1 MSKLFTFAGTCVE
14 NGATVYKFAN
24 DANRAKAL
32 ERFGCTE
39 VKLVALPNAMDKDAA
54 VAYLAQVGMT
64 ATKPARAAKAT
75 KPATVKV
82 KATKDVRVVASKAKA
97 ATGDEVTK
105 EAYAEAMGERKA
117 NGMPVVSFAQY
128 KRDAAKAVAFFAKC
142 DAKLAAKR
150 EAGKVC
156 F

>member
-1 MSKLFTFAGTCVE
+1 MKTFTFAGTCVE
-14 NGATVYKFAN
+14 NGAVVYKFAN

-39 VKLVALPNAMDKDAA
+39 INLIALPNAMDKDAA
-54 VAYLAQVGMT
+54 VAYLAQVGIT
-64 ATKPARAAKAT
+64 ASKAPRAA

-82 KATKDVRVVASKAKA
+82 KAAKTTKVVATKSKAVES
-97 ATGDEVTK
+97 DEVTK
-105 EAYAEAMGERKA
+105 EAYSEAMGERKA

-142 DAKLAAKR
+142 DAKLATKR
-150 EAGKVC
+150 EAGQTC

>member
-1 MSKLFTFAGTCVE
+1 MSKTFTFAGTCVE
-14 NGATVYKFAN
+14 NGAVVYKFAN

-39 VKLVALPNAMDKDAA
+39 VKMVELPAAMDKEAA
-54 VAYLAQVGMT
+54 VAYLATQGMT
-64 ATKPARAAKAT
+64 AAKAARVAKPTSAATKPAKAVVAKL
-75 KPATVKV
+75 PKV
-82 KATKDVRVVASKAKA
+82 KT
-97 ATGDEVTK
+97 TGDDEVTR
-105 EAYAEAMGERKA
+105 EAYAEAMSERSA

-150 EAGKVC
+150 AAGKAL
-156 F
+156 

>member
-1 MSKLFTFAGTCVE
+1 MSKTFTFAGTCTE

-32 ERFGCTE
+32 ERFGCTDINMVE
-39 VKLVALPNAMDKDAA
+39 LPNAMDKEAA
-54 VAYLAQVGMT
+54 VAYLATVGMT
-64 ATKPARAAKAT
+64 ATKAPRAAKAA
-75 KPATVKV
+75 KPAAAKPAKAVAAKLPKV
-82 KATKDVRVVASKAKA
+82 KT
-97 ATGDEVTK
+97 TGDDEVTR
-105 EAYAEAMGERKA
+105 ESYAEAMSERSA

-150 EAGKVC
+150 AAGKAL
-156 F
+156 

>member
-1 MSKLFTFAGTCVE
+1 MSKTFTFAGTCVE
-14 NGATVYKFAN
+14 NGAVVYKFAN

-39 VKLVALPNAMDKDAA
+39 VKMIELPNAMDKEAA
-54 VAYLAQVGMT
+54 VAYLACLGMT
-64 ATKPARAAKAT
+64 ALKSARGPRPKSAAVKPAKAVAAKL
-75 KPATVKV
+75 PKV
-82 KATKDVRVVASKAKA
+82 KT
-97 ATGDEVTK
+97 TGGDEVTR
-105 EAYAEAMGERKA
+105 EIYAEAMSERNA

-150 EAGKVC
+150 AAGKAL
-156 F
+156 